1 MTTRDMSHTAVRD
14 TVWAP
19 YETAPVLT
27 PAMAA
32 GPAAVPGEELGRL
45 RTYLAAVVADRRGPV
60 HTAVAFNAAYF
71 GYETGGEGYGNG
83 AFDLDGFPVVT
94 LGGDAPA
101 LPVGALVRI
110 ETGSDPLY
118 AEIVYKEGQ
127 RHDTADGP
135 QVEPAWL
142 SGAPVHATGP
152 GQLGS
157 AGPCTRRELLVP
169 DLTVFGPGLCLE
181 TRKLKRLRDHGKWL
195 NRDGHVVMHA
205 HYESAAAAGRD
216 AADAFVD
223 HLLTTQRAA
232 LLDPNVPVPLVHLAG
247 TTDEAA
253 LRAALTALME
263 VVAHALAANDDL
275 RRWNHYALTRARVG
289 RGLAQDGPLGH
300 ADLQDLAGSVQRSV
314 LPAGRRRFGLGAR
327 STAYTA
333 VGPWL
338 RTVAGAGQQLCDV
351 EYAVSVC
358 RANLALADLVR
369 DTEHGLF
376 PDRDVRVGLDDAFES
391 GGVWRSHHP
400 GTQEENHDP
409 LVPAGLGWRAA
420 AEPPAPVRQ
429 PEPQP
434 APAEEPGAEVASDQS
449 AETAGGY
456 EAPDAVETPAA
467 DDTTDTTS
475 DQATAVDQEAE
486 TQPSQ
491 EADEAADAVQTPDP
505 QAADLPSTPL
515 DGPLPDGD
523 ALGGTSLLRIANSE
537 VSWQLTL
544 RLSHLVEGTLP
555 LRPIVGDTLRR
566 LSDASHPVRV
576 ELHHPGGELD
586 PDEEYQPVTLVE
598 EGNALASIA
607 WPIDFFPG
615 LRLTLQ
621 WPRGGLV
628 VRLSTIELEVPV
640 EVDGDLIHH
649 AYDAQVRTRESA
661 PGSDHSRDSAHGLED
676 RDLVLRAVR
685 RCGLLTVD
693 GHALLDREAL
703 PRTVH
708 GTVPQAGRLTGLE
721 TAVQQLLADRKLY
734 AATGS
739 RDRTGLPHYP
749 PRPGESE
756 IPLIGYDPRP
766 RAVPRATAPHPTGLP
781 RGTGAQYYV
790 EGFLRRLPIGE
801 EPSNAQ
807 RAAYRKHC
815 QWTGKADG
823 CDLPHGFTFVT
834 AHARTSRSGSGV
846 RIR

>member
-1 MTTRDMSHTAVRD
+1 MTTRDMSLTAVRD
-14 TVWAP
+14 EVWAP

-27 PAMAA
+27 PGMVAA
-32 GPAAVPGEELGRL
+32 PAAVPGEELDRL

-83 AFDLDGFPVVT
+83 AFDVDSFPVVT

-118 AEIVYKEGQ
+118 AEVVYKEAQ
-127 RHDTADGP
+127 RHDTAHGP

-142 SGAPVHATGP
+142 SGAPAHAVGP
-152 GQLGS
+152 GRLGS
-157 AGPCTRRELLVP
+157 AGTCTRRELLVP

-195 NRDGHVVMHA
+195 NRDGHVVMNA
-205 HYESAAAAGRD
+205 RYESAAAAGRD
-216 AADAFVD
+216 ALDAFVD

-253 LRAALTALME
+253 LRAALTALVD
-263 VVAHALAANDDL
+263 VVDHALAVNDDL

-289 RGLAQDGPLGH
+289 RGLAQNGPLGH

-314 LPAGRRRFGLGAR
+314 LPVGRRRYGLEAR
-327 STAYTA
+327 RTAYTA

-358 RANLALADLVR
+358 RANLALTDLVR

-376 PDRDVRVGLDDAFES
+376 PDRDVRVGLDDPNES

-429 PEPQP
+429 PEQQP
-434 APAEEPGAEVASDQS
+434 ALSERPGAEVASDES
-449 AETAGGY
+449 TETASGY
-456 EAPDAVETPAA
+456 EEPDAVETPAA
-467 DDTTDTTS
+467 
-475 DQATAVDQEAE
+475 E
-486 TQPSQ
+486 THPSQ
-491 EADEAADAVQTPDP
+491 EAVEAVDAVQSSDP
-505 QAADLPSTPL
+505 QAAELASTPL
-515 DGPLPDGD
+515 DGPLPDD
-523 ALGGTSLLRIANSE
+523 DTLGGISLLRVTNSE
-537 VSWQLTL
+537 ESWQLTL
-544 RLSHLVEGTLP
+544 RLRHLVEGTLP

-566 LSDASHPVRV
+566 LSDASHPIRV

-586 PDEEYQPVTLVE
+586 PDEEYQPVALAE
-598 EGNALASIA
+598 EGNALTSIA

-640 EVDGDLIHH
+640 EVDGHVIHH
-649 AYDAQVRTRESA
+649 AYDAQVRTREST
-661 PGSDHSRDSAHGLED
+661 PGSDRGRDSAHGLDD
-676 RDLVLRAVR
+676 RELVLRAVR

-708 GTVPQAGRLTGLE
+708 GRAPQAGRLTGLE
-721 TAVQQLLADRKLY
+721 SAVQQLVAERKLY

-739 RDRTGLPHYP
+739 RDRAGLPHYP
-749 PRPGESE
+749 PRPGEPE

-766 RAVPRATAPHPTGLP
+766 RAVPRPTAPRPTGLP
-781 RGTGAQYYV
+781 RNTGARYYV
-790 EGFLRRLPIGE
+790 EGFLRRLPSGE

-823 CDLPHGFTFVT
+823 WDLPRGFTFVT
-834 AHARTSRSGSGV
+834 AHARTSRTGSGV
-846 RIR
+846 RTR